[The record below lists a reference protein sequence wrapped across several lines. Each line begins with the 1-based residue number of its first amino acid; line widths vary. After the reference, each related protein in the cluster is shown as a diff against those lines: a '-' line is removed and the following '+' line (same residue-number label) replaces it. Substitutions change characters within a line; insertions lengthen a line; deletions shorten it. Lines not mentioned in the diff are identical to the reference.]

1 MIRQDPETWNQA
13 RWPYPRPSAIRKLAT
28 WKDSEGRAYAPVSE
42 TDKAVLEYSG
52 ISSLWWVA
60 GPLHHLVDDLDI
72 GDRVGQFRVMD
83 VVVDAAYKKKV
94 AIVAL
99 EAVS

>member
-28 WKDSEGRAYAPVSE
+28 WEDSEGRKYAPVSD
-42 TDKAVLEYSG
+42 TDRAVLEYSG
-52 ISSLWWVA
+52 SGALWWVA
-60 GPLHHLVDDLDI
+60 DPPHKLVDNLDI
-72 GDRVGQFRVMD
+72 GHRVGQFRVMN